1 MIAPFEFNDLTVLRK
16 SDLGFMLTDGNTE
29 VLLHFKEA
37 NGNEYTKGDTIK
49 VFIYLDKEGRLNATL
64 NEPTVTMSKPG
75 FAEVVESVS
84 NLGVFV
90 NINVGKDIL
99 ISKDYLPYDFNL
111 WPEIGSKL
119 FVELKVK
126 KNQPSAKIVNR
137 FEIIDNTPDDTIYHL
152 DDIATAY
159 VVRSGDEGVGAITED
174 GAYIFIHKTH
184 LRQKYK
190 LGETIYPKIIK
201 VNGVE
206 YNGTLTDNKEY
217 MIDPDSEM
225 LLKYIEAHGGTI
237 PYTAKSS
244 AQEIETEF
252 KISRK
257 AFKRA
262 LGALY
267 KGHKVICTDTETK
280 LNVKENKKRV

>member
-1 MIAPFEFNDLTVLRK
+1 MITPFEFNELKVLRK

-29 VLLHFKEA
+29 VLLHFREA
-37 NGNEYTKGDTIK
+37 AGNEYNAGDTVK
-49 VFIYLDKEGRLNATL
+49 VFIYLDKEGRLNATH

-99 ISKDYLPYDFNL
+99 ISKDYLPYNYDL
-111 WPEIGSKL
+111 WPEIGAKL
-119 FVELKVK
+119 FIELKVK
-126 KNQPSAKIVNR
+126 KNHASAKIVNR
-137 FEIIDNTPDDTIYHL
+137 FEIIDHTPSDVVYHL
-152 DDIATAY
+152 EDIATAY
-159 VVRSGDEGVGAITED
+159 VVRSGDEGVGCVTED
-174 GAYIFIHKTH
+174 GAYIFVHKTH
-184 LRQKYK
+184 LRKAYK
-190 LGETIYPKIIK
+190 LGEVIYPKIIK
-201 VNGVE
+201 VNGTE

-225 LLKYIEAHGGTI
+225 LLKYIEAHGGSI

-244 AQEIETEF
+244 AEEVEKEF

-280 LNVKENKKRV
+280 LNKKESK